1 MNNQWLISWYFQPI
15 IFSDV
20 AGLGSPYFP
29 RGGGGGGGMVNVTT
43 QLESTTYLNCYV
55 NRLGGK
61 TVGPT
66 SYTDIYGQT

>member
-1 MNNQWLISWYFQPI
+1 MIDYLIFPKLL
-15 IFSDV
+15 FSDV

-29 RGGGGGGGMVNVTT
+29 GGGGGVVNVTT

-61 TVGPT
+61 TVRTT
-66 SYTDIYGQT
+66 SLTMQGQT

>member
-1 MNNQWLISWYFQPI
+1 MFNISNLL
-15 IFSDV
+15 FSDA

-29 RGGGGGGGMVNVTT
+29 AGAGGIVNVTT

-61 TVGPT
+61 TVSST
-66 SYTDIYGQT
+66 SHHNIYLLYMEPFHLIKN